1 MRLNFVDADGDYEV
15 RAEEAIFPDETSAV
29 ISQTEL
35 ALLLNATEGR
45 AITERW
51 LAESRIARDSVRF
64 SLPKSDIELGAGD
77 VVALSD
83 ADGLGNYRIDRVMLG
98 GGQLIE
104 AVRVEPEV
112 NRSSDA
118 ADAPGEVRP
127 FSAPVPVCPVFMDLP
142 LLSGDEVEHAPHLAV
157 AASPWPGSVA
167 VYSSPSDSGY
177 VLNSLV
183 AAVSVVGTTE
193 TTLLAASPAILDRG
207 GALRVNISASSLSS
221 ASLDDVLNGANVA
234 AIGDGSSD
242 NWEVFQ
248 FTDASLVSPG
258 VYDITGRIRGQAGTD
273 ALASLIWP
281 AGSVF
286 VLLNGTPK
294 QISLGA
300 SERGLARHYRIGP
313 AGRGVDDP
321 SYTHLVEAFDGIG
334 LRPLAPVHLRATVAN
349 SGDVTVI
356 WVRRTRI
363 DGDSWQSVEVPLG
376 EDSESYQVQVL
387 VSGSVVRTET
397 TAVPVWTYTTA
408 DQTADGISGAY
419 SIQVA
424 QKSARFGPGLF
435 RRIDL

>member
-1 MRLNFVDADGDYEV
+1 M
-15 RAEEAIFPDETSAV
+15 
-29 ISQTEL
+29 
-35 ALLLNATEGR
+35 
-45 AITERW
+45 
-51 LAESRIARDSVRF
+51 RF
-64 SLPKSDIELGAGD
+64 SLPKSDIEFGAGD
-77 VVALSD
+77 VVSLSD
-83 ADGLGNYRIDRVMLG
+83 GDGLGNYRFDRVTLG
-98 GGQLIE
+98 DGQMIE

-118 ADAPGEVRP
+118 AEAPGDVRP
-127 FSAPVPVCPVFMDLP
+127 FAAPVPVYPVFMDLP
-142 LLSGDEVEHAPHLAV
+142 LLSGDEVEHAPHIAG

-183 AAVSVVGTTE
+183 SSASVVGITE
-193 TTLLAASPAILDRG
+193 TTLLVASPSILDRS
-207 GALRVNISASSLSS
+207 GALRVRLTAGVLASA
-221 ASLDDVLNGANVA
+221 ALDDVLNGANAA
-234 AIGDGSSD
+234 AIGDGSSA

-248 FTDASLVSPG
+248 FTDVSLVSAG

-334 LRPLAPVHLRATVAN
+334 LRPLAPVHLRANAAI
-349 SGDVTVI
+349 SGDVTVT

-363 DGDSWQSVEVPLG
+363 DGDSWQSVDVPLG

-387 VSGSVVRTET
+387 ASGAVVRTET
-397 TAVPVWTYTTA
+397 AIAPVWTYTAA

-424 QKSARFGPGLF
+424 QISARFGPGLF